1 MKRAIYPGT
10 FDPIT
15 YGHVDIIKRSS
26 KLCDE
31 LVVAVAYHT
40 AKTPVFS
47 IDERVEM
54 IKSVT
59 KDFKN
64 VRVECFEGMLVDF
77 VHSHKANAL
86 IRGLRT
92 FSDFEYEFQLAL
104 TNRRLAPDIE
114 TVFIMSSVENTF
126 VSGSLLKQI
135 ASIGGDLSAFVPECI
150 ADKLKGKLKRGTDGP
165 LP

>member
-1 MKRAIYPGT
+1 MKTAIYPGT

-15 YGHVDIIKRSS
+15 HGHIDVIKRSARLWD
-26 KLCDE
+26 KLI
-31 LVVAVAYHT
+31 VAVAYHT
-40 AKTPVFS
+40 SKTPVFS
-47 IDERVEM
+47 LEERVEM
-54 IKSVT
+54 TKAVS

-64 VRVECFEGMLVDF
+64 VEVVSFEGMLVDY
-77 VHSHKANAL
+77 VHSKNANVI

-104 TNRRLAPDIE
+104 TNRRMAEDIE

-135 ASIGGDLSAFVPECI
+135 ASLGGDLQAFVPQCI
-150 ADKLKGKLKRGTDGP
+150 ADKLCGKLKRGADGP